1 MFVDPDGLSRWR
13 RLRSS
18 LRAFDSMHAL
28 DDVPEDPKELMEN
41 NAAFYQQQAVET
53 EQLALR
59 SITGRQTWAKCT
71 VWRPVSIPSTWPL
84 TGLV

>member
-18 LRAFDSMHAL
+18 LRAFDSTHAL

-41 NAAFYQQQAVET
+41 NAAF
-53 EQLALR
+53 
-59 SITGRQTWAKCT
+59 
-71 VWRPVSIPSTWPL
+71 
-84 TGLV
+84 